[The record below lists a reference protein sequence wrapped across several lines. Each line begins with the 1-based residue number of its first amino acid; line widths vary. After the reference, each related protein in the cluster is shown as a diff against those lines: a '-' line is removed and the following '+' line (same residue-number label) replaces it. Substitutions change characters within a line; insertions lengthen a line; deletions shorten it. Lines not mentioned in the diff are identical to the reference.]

1 MFSHITV
8 GVRDLEV
15 SSRFY
20 DDVLGALGMVRHGQY
35 DDSQKSRGWMRPGTS
50 APAFYAHL
58 PANGFPATW
67 GNGTQVSFI
76 APSRESLDRAFQAV
90 IENGGTMRVPPD
102 FGMVM
107 AMTITQ
113 PTAAI
118 RTATSC
124 VSSIRD
130 SWRKLCRNND

>member
-20 DDVLGALGMVRHGQY
+20 YDVLGALGMVRHGQY

-90 IENGGTMRVPPD
+90 IENGGYDEGTPGFRDGHGDDYYAAYCRDPD
-102 FGMVM
+102 GN
-107 AMTITQ
+107 
-113 PTAAI
+113 
-118 RTATSC
+118 
-124 VSSIRD
+124 
-130 SWRKLCRNND
+130 KLCFVHTRQLEETL